1 MTAHIQNHFKKRG
14 SVSTLITTL
23 VLASTLWTCTAQA
36 DMVAYFNFEENAAG
50 TTTDNVGSYVGTL
63 KAIGGGN
70 LPTLAPS
77 VDDSYGNAYAFDGTG
92 FIDGSDDAS
101 FQVSQGTVMAW
112 YNAGSD
118 GTESQIVGIPAGD
131 TWTAPYVGL
140 NIWRSWGGGHL
151 GVQANHNGGGIQYID
166 APGTPE
172 GEWHHIAASYDGQF
186 ANLYVDGLLQGSAD
200 GGSAGGSI
208 SYTGTPSLTIG
219 VSAGDG
225 SGNSFI
231 GLIDEVKLF
240 NTALSESEI
249 QAQMQPSE
257 SHTPTPATVFQWQA
271 DELGNWAQAGNWS
284 YNGSVSA
291 GVANNPNHTAIFA
304 DAISQDT
311 TAVVIS
317 DITVNR
323 IEFDNA
329 THNFNIAGHGSVN
342 LAAATTVVINPSIT
356 AQGNHQFQAVAKL
369 LADTTVDVGHSSTL
383 SFNNELDL
391 MGWTLTKTGD
401 GTLAVNNKLTTTDG
415 AINVQQGIVSGHG
428 TIGGGIQNV
437 GGIIA
442 PGNDSSVL
450 AGGASVVPEP
460 GSLLLLLFGMLGL
473 VIRLHPPALLIP
485 QIGI

>member
-131 TWTAPYVGL
+131 TWTAPYLGL
-140 NIWRSWGGGHL
+140 NIWRSPGGGRL

-166 APGTPE
+166 AAGTPE

-186 ANLYVDGLLQGSAD
+186 AKLYVDGQLQGSAD

-208 SYTGTPSLTIG
+208 SYTGTPSLTMG

-225 SGNSFI
+225 SGNHFVGI
-231 GLIDEVKLF
+231 IDEVKLF
-240 NTALSESEI
+240 NTALSAAEI
-249 QAQMQPSE
+249 QAAM
-257 SHTPTPATVFQWQA
+257 
-271 DELGNWAQAGNWS
+271 
-284 YNGSVSA
+284 
-291 GVANNPNHTAIFA
+291 
-304 DAISQDT
+304 
-311 TAVVIS
+311 
-317 DITVNR
+317 
-323 IEFDNA
+323 
-329 THNFNIAGHGSVN
+329 
-342 LAAATTVVINPSIT
+342 
-356 AQGNHQFQAVAKL
+356 
-369 LADTTVDVGHSSTL
+369 
-383 SFNNELDL
+383 
-391 MGWTLTKTGD
+391 
-401 GTLAVNNKLTTTDG
+401 
-415 AINVQQGIVSGHG
+415 
-428 TIGGGIQNV
+428 
-437 GGIIA
+437 
-442 PGNDSSVL
+442 
-450 AGGASVVPEP
+450 VPEP
-460 GSLLLLLFGMLGL
+460 VGL
-473 VIRLHPPALLIP
+473 VMVLATLASLALTRFNRS
-485 QIGI
+485 